1 MSKFKITKI
10 EIENFRSIQSKV
22 ILNIKPGLFSIVGVN
37 NDEPASTNG
46 CFTGDTLVKTKNG
59 PKQIKDISKED
70 ILITHCGKKNKFS
83 NTTGSFITKYTKNLI
98 KIVLD
103 SGKEIT
109 CTPEHKFVIY
119 NPSLEDDKI
128 IWECDIAYKE
138 AKDLTENDEL
148 EPIYYGYIYKITNL
162 INGKIYIGSK
172 KSKFF
177 NFSYWSSSTNQE
189 YWNELDKYGKEYFK
203 REILEWVICENN
215 RQLVE
220 CEKKYVKN
228 YLNDHDKSEM
238 YNKCIPA
245 SQVLWTKDMLQKRS
259 EKVRGYH
266 CKEETKHKISQALLK
281 RARRLGLNITKKPMY
296 KTREERLKA
305 VSEKLKGHRSWN
317 NWKENG
323 FGTSEFSS
331 KAGKKAWEKNP
342 IEMKQKSIQNIVK
355 YNKSI
360 KGRKESAKRA
370 EHMRNL
376 KNAKSYEEKRII
388 SLKQGLGAIKRK
400 YGIYSEEYNERLL
413 LIREIEP
420 DYNPNE
426 TPKERYKR
434 RHENS

>member
-1 MSKFKITKI
+1 MTKFKITEVDI
-10 EIENFRSIQSKV
+10 QNFRSIKDKV
-22 ILNIKPGLFSIVGVN
+22 ELKVKPGLYTIEGVN
-37 NDEPASTNG
+37 MDEPSSTNG

-59 PKQIKDISKED
+59 PKPIKYISKED
-70 ILITHCGKKNKFS
+70 ILVTHCGKKNKFS

-98 KIVLD
+98 KITLD
-103 SGKEIT
+103 SGKEIK
-109 CTPEHKFVIY
+109 CTPEHKFVVY

-148 EPIYYGYIYKITNL
+148 ESIYYGYIYKITNL
-162 INGKIYIGSK
+162 INKKVYIGSK

-189 YWNELDKYGKEYFK
+189 YWDELNKYGKEHFK
-203 REILEWVICENN
+203 REILEWVKCENN
-215 RQLVE
+215 VQLVE
-220 CEKKYVKN
+220 CEKEYVKN
-228 YLNDHDKSEM
+228 YLNQHDKSEI
-238 YNKCIPA
+238 YNRAIPA
-245 SQVLWTKDMLQKRS
+245 SQVLWTEDMLRKRS
-259 EKVRGYH
+259 EKIIGYH
-266 CKEETKHKISQALLK
+266 CKEETKRKISEALLK
-281 RARRLGLNITKKPMY
+281 RARRLGLNMTKKPIY
-296 KTREERLKA
+296 KNREERLKG
-305 VSEKLKGHRSWN
+305 VSEKLKGHPSWN

-323 FGTSEFSS
+323 FGTSEFSH
-331 KAGKKAWEKNP
+331 KAGKRAWEKDP
-342 IEMKQKSIQNIVK
+342 VGMKQKSTERLIK

-376 KNAKSYEEKRII
+376 KNAKSDEEKMLI

-400 YGIYSEEYNERLL
+400 YGIFSEEYNDRVS
-413 LIREIEP
+413 LIRELEP